1 MTTVSTVEQ
10 DELLR
15 TLPDV
20 LPLLPL
26 KNTILFPYNIV
37 PLSISSE
44 RSVAAID
51 QALAEDRMILLAGQ
65 QDSSVDEPGEADLY
79 KVGTA
84 ALIMRMLK
92 LPDGRI
98 RILVQGLARARIE
111 HMSQLDPF
119 MQARISRIEEPP
131 VSDAIESMAL
141 VRSVKD
147 LLDDAVSLG
156 KTISSEVVVLASNIE
171 DPGRLADLTAS
182 NLDPKMEDAQRVLET
197 FDPLERLRH
206 VSGLLVR
213 EIQLLNIQQRLSS
226 QTREELDKSQ
236 RDYFLRQQLRTIQ
249 EELGEG
255 DSLEEDIRG
264 YGEQLEQST
273 LSEEARDEVEKQIR
287 RLQHTHPE
295 SAEGAM
301 IRTYLDCVTALPW
314 GTQSEDDLDLGNARR
329 VLDEDHFDLE
339 NVKDRILEYLAV
351 RKLKKTAKGP
361 ILCFIGPPGV
371 GKTSLGRSIARALGR
386 EFVRIS
392 LGGVHDEAEIR
403 GHRRTY
409 IGALPGRIM
418 QGIQQAGTDNP
429 VFMLDEI
436 DKLGSDFRGDPSSA
450 LLEVLDPE
458 QNTGFRDHY
467 LGLAYDLS
475 KVLFITTGNLAEP
488 IQPAFLDRMEV
499 LRLSGY
505 TVGEKVE
512 IARRHLIPK
521 QRAENGIEEHHLD
534 LTKSGLTKVIS
545 AYTRG
550 G

>member
-1 MTTVSTVEQ
+1 MSTVSTVEQ

-26 KNTILFPYNIV
+26 KNTILIPYNIV

-65 QDSSVDEPGEADLY
+65 QDSSIDEPGEADLY

-119 MQARISRIEEPP
+119 MQARISKIEEPP

-171 DPGRLADLTAS
+171 DPGRLADLAAS
-182 NLDPKMEDAQRVLET
+182 NLDPKMDDAQRVLET

-236 RDYFLRQQLRTIQ
+236 RDYFLRQQLRTR
-249 EELGEG
+249 
-255 DSLEEDIRG
+255 SRR
-264 YGEQLEQST
+264 S
-273 LSEEARDEVEKQIR
+273 SARATASKR
-287 RLQHTHPE
+287 T
-295 SAEGAM
+295 SAG
-301 IRTYLDCVTALPW
+301 IGSC
-314 GTQSEDDLDLGNARR
+314 SRR
-329 VLDEDHFDLE
+329 VRSAKRLATRSRSRFDASSTPTP
-339 NVKDRILEYLAV
+339 RAP
-351 RKLKKTAKGP
+351 R
-361 ILCFIGPPGV
+361 
-371 GKTSLGRSIARALGR
+371 AR
-386 EFVRIS
+386 
-392 LGGVHDEAEIR
+392 
-403 GHRRTY
+403 
-409 IGALPGRIM
+409 
-418 QGIQQAGTDNP
+418 
-429 VFMLDEI
+429 
-436 DKLGSDFRGDPSSA
+436 
-450 LLEVLDPE
+450 
-458 QNTGFRDHY
+458 
-467 LGLAYDLS
+467 
-475 KVLFITTGNLAEP
+475 
-488 IQPAFLDRMEV
+488 
-499 LRLSGY
+499 
-505 TVGEKVE
+505 
-512 IARRHLIPK
+512 
-521 QRAENGIEEHHLD
+521 
-534 LTKSGLTKVIS
+534 
-545 AYTRG
+545 
-550 G
+550 